1 MTDKLDTLKNLAAPA
16 PSEEARRR
24 ALDAAL
30 LAFDND
36 QRDAR
41 QASARGSRLTSI
53 VNTFKRVFDMDIRVP
68 VAAGALGLIL
78 LPLAW
83 QLNSTTSLTPLPP
96 PTTTTEISSLPLEDG
111 RARDDLAAPMTGE
124 VREEVAQESD
134 ESTKLAAGNAA
145 SSDAS
150 GGQPGVVPPTA
161 PMAEPSVV
169 FRAPADA
176 SVAPMMTVANEQRAY
191 APEMEAGDRFEGFDD
206 NGVVD
211 VLQQPVSTFSIDV
224 DTASYAYVRR
234 ALSDGFLPPADAVRV
249 EEMINYFSYD
259 YPVPDS
265 AGEPFRP
272 TIAVYPTPWNPNT
285 QLLQIGIKGFVP
297 PAIEDVRSNLVFL
310 IDTSG
315 SMDEPD
321 KLPLLKRAFTLLVNE
336 LDASDTV
343 SIVTYAGSAGTVLM
357 PTSGADKATILAAL
371 DNLAPG
377 GSTAGAA
384 GIEEAY
390 RLAERSMADGG
401 VNRVILATD
410 GDFNVGL
417 SSPEALEDFIARKR
431 DEGISLSVLGFGTG
445 NYYDA
450 LMQSL
455 AQNGNGN
462 AAYIDSFAEARKVL
476 VEEAGA
482 TLVTIASDV
491 KIQVEFNPAQ
501 IAEYRLIGYE
511 TRALAR
517 EDFNNDRVDAGEVGA
532 GHEVTAIYEI
542 TPVGAS
548 MQGADPLRYGAEQP
562 AAPVAESASGE
573 LAFVKLRYKLP
584 GETESR
590 LMERAVTGA
599 DVIPSL
605 AAAPDDMQFAAA
617 VAAFGQNLRDGRYAG
632 AMSYAEIAE
641 LARQGRGADPEGWR
655 AQFISLV
662 ELADSL
668 SGSGAR

>member
-1 MTDKLDTLKNLAAPA
+1 MTDRLDNLKNLAAPA
-16 PSEEARRR
+16 PSEAARRR
-24 ALDAAL
+24 ALAAAL
-30 LAFDND
+30 LAYDAD
-36 QRDAR
+36 ERDAR
-41 QASARGSRLTSI
+41 QASVRGSRLTSI
-53 VNTFKRVFDMDIRVP
+53 VNAFKRVFDMDIRVP

-78 LPLAW
+78 LPLAL

-96 PTTTTEISSLPLEDG
+96 PAETLPQISSLPLEDG
-111 RARDDLAAPMTGE
+111 RARDALTAPATGE
-124 VREEVAQESD
+124 VRHELSLDEAESG
-134 ESTKLAAGNAA
+134 KLAAGNAA
-145 SSDAS
+145 S
-150 GGQPGVVPPTA
+150 GQPGIAATPA
-161 PMAEPSVV
+161 PMAEPSVS

-176 SVAPMMTVANEQRAY
+176 AMSPMLTVAEEQRAY
-191 APEMEAGDRFEGFDD
+191 VPESQAGDRFEGFDD

-234 ALSDGFLPPADAVRV
+234 ALSDGYLPPADAVRV
-249 EEMINYFSYD
+249 EEVINYFSYD

-265 AGEPFRP
+265 AAEPFRA
-272 TIAVYPTPWNPNT
+272 TVAVYPTPWNPNT
-285 QLLQIGIKGFVP
+285 RLLQIGIKGYTP
-297 PAIEDVRSNLVFL
+297 PAIADTPSNLVLL

-321 KLPLLKRAFTLLVNE
+321 KLPLLKRAFALLVDT

-371 DNLAPG
+371 DNLTPG

-390 RLAERSMADGG
+390 RLAERSMTEGG

-410 GDFNVGL
+410 GDFNVGI
-417 SSPEALEDFIARKR
+417 SSPEELEDFIARKR

-491 KIQVEFNPAQ
+491 KIQVEFNPAR

-542 TPVGAS
+542 TPVGAPA
-548 MQGADPLRYGAEQP
+548 QGSDPLRYGVEAP
-562 AAPVAESASGE
+562 AVVMETAGAE

-584 GETESR
+584 GETQSR
-590 LMERAVTGA
+590 LMERPVTEA

-605 AAAPDDMQFAAA
+605 EAAPDDMQFAAA
-617 VAAFGQNLRDGRYAG
+617 VAAFGQNLRGGRYAG
-632 AMSYAEIAE
+632 AMSYAEIAD
-641 LARQGRGADPEGWR
+641 LAREGRGADREGWR